1 MLWHLFHCPQVP
13 STGSSSLSPTG
24 THSERMH
31 HSPSPH
37 GVPSAHGMCWVL
49 HLINKCGIG
58 NIAKKIY
65 YICRIYSK
73 NLCFFK
79 DNRYGFSGIL
89 LLCFAVLRPCI
100 NKSALCA
107 SIPAAVLL
115 SLSGGA
121 PEALAG
127 WHVRADG
134 GALQSTHQFQFRHF
148 LCNWVLGVNLR
159 RPEAKS

>member
-49 HLINKCGIG
+49 HLIQYKYGIG
-58 NIAKKIY
+58 NTAKKIND
-65 YICRIYSK
+65 ICRIYSN

-79 DNRYGFSGIL
+79 VNCYWI
-89 LLCFAVLRPCI
+89 
-100 NKSALCA
+100 
-107 SIPAAVLL
+107 
-115 SLSGGA
+115 
-121 PEALAG
+121 
-127 WHVRADG
+127 
-134 GALQSTHQFQFRHF
+134 QRHF
-148 LCNWVLGVNLR
+148 TVVFRGFAPLYKKVCPMCEYLQPCSSPWVVEHQRRLQGGMYEQMVEPFSHTPVTVSPVLCNWVLGVILR

>member
-49 HLINKCGIG
+49 YFIQPKYGIG
-58 NIAKKIY
+58 NTAKKIY
-65 YICRIYSK
+65 DICGIYFK

-79 DNRYGFSGIL
+79 DNCYGFSGIL
-89 LLCFAVLRPCI
+89 QLCFAALRPCI
-100 NKSALCA
+100 NKSAA
-107 SIPAAVLL
+107 YVRVPAAVLL

-127 WHVRADG
+127 RHVRADG
-134 GALQSTHQFQFRHF
+134 GALQSTHQFHSRASLAQP
-148 LCNWVLGVNLR
+148 G
-159 RPEAKS
+159 S